1 MSGVILQVWSDPRA
15 TTGAQALGP
24 LTGWSNAVVRE
35 QRDTAPSLTFAV
47 PSAVAD
53 AASLAPGRIVRV
65 LSTARGEQEWL
76 VQRITDTDGVE
87 EGTVRVQCG
96 SILDLLGLRGLVRS
110 GSVTTFPA
118 VTLSPL
124 DILARYVTPNL
135 AADGLDWVLFA
146 TAQGYNDPVAFP
158 GFSRWTRLQVL
169 TTLAQALGAR
179 VDLDVSD
186 PASGYVPIL
195 RAADRD
201 GRTRPRWAVGS
212 TLSRVERTRDLAE
225 TVTVA
230 ALVPAGGSA
239 QPTMWRVDEI
249 TGAGPYWL
257 RLQDPRSSSE
267 PEFYMPP
274 GPILEN
280 GQHVG
285 RWIETRGGTAH
296 EILAS
301 EAPDRVQVAAVTGL
315 QASPEL
321 LGTEERDLVSM
332 VANTTTSAPLTEVT
346 APSAIASGLGRIVR
360 DIAAPGI
367 SSARQLARDPVF
379 FAHDSSGPPVT
390 PLYYPAVG
398 TCAAVS
404 HRTIDGPTWTAVGD
418 GTSAIGATSVT
429 VRGATGWVYPGE
441 YLVLPGSQFRQ
452 IGGTEPIRFIDGTTV
467 LPIPITAALTT
478 AVTDGQSVSLY
489 TGTLAQSWPARPTA
503 AQIAAL
509 VAADPAAESPTYR
522 LRFTDATTS
531 GAVPPAV
538 SVGQRRN
545 TEVRIK
551 FDAARPVV
559 HAAASFLVRN
569 GHVSAAFGNWDSG
582 SANTADPA
590 AVVTRRLPAVMLVGN
605 PSGTPTRL
613 AWGMMTPIV
622 AAGGLEEQ
630 VVSCSATI
638 AADTTVALAVIP
650 GRADISWQACRW
662 VALWVSDGAG
672 DPSPIT
678 TVFQGSGTQLAY
690 QLAQAQLARGAR
702 FRLTGVDVRALMDAA
717 TPVALNQIVRLAAP
731 SLGVNT
737 DVRIV
742 ALEWNLDTPNTIT
755 ADAGG
760 IGPRLSS
767 VTAQVV

>member
-1 MSGVILQVWSDPRA
+1 VSGVILQVWSDPRA

-65 LSTARGEQEWL
+65 LSTARGAQEWL

-110 GSVTTFPA
+110 GSVTSFPA

-124 DILARYVTPNL
+124 DLLSRYVTPNL
-135 AADGLDWVLFA
+135 AEDGLDWVTFV
-146 TAQGYNDPVAFP
+146 TSEGYDDPIAFP
-158 GFSRWTRLQVL
+158 AFSRWTRLQVL
-169 TTLAQALGAR
+169 TTLAQSLGAR
-179 VDLDVSD
+179 IDLEVL
-186 PASGYVPIL
+186 SGYSIIL

-201 GRTRPRWAVGS
+201 GRAVPRWAVGS

-225 TVTVA
+225 IVTA
-230 ALVPAGGSA
+230 AQLVPAGGSA

-249 TGAGPYWL
+249 TGAGPYWV
-257 RLQDPRSSSE
+257 RLQDPRTTPS
-267 PEFYMPP
+267 PAFFMPP
-274 GPILEN
+274 GPILED

-301 EAPDRVQVAAVTGL
+301 VAPDQVQVAAITGL
-315 QASPEL
+315 QASPDDL
-321 LGTEERDLVSM
+321 TTEERDLVSL

-346 APSAIASGLGRIVR
+346 APSAIAAGLGRIVR

-367 SSARQLARDPVF
+367 TSARQLARDPVF
-379 FAHDSSGPPVT
+379 FAHDSAGPPVS

-398 TCAAVS
+398 TCPAVS
-404 HRTIDGPTWTAVGD
+404 HRTIDGPTWTAVAD
-418 GTSAIGATSVT
+418 GTSGIGDTTVT

-441 YLVLPGSQFRQ
+441 FLVLPASQFRR
-452 IGGTEPIRFIDGTTV
+452 IGGTEPIRFLDSTTV
-467 LPIPITAALTT
+467 LPIPITVALDT
-478 AVTDGQSVSLY
+478 AITDGQAVSLY
-489 TGTLAQSWPARPTA
+489 TGTLAQTWPARPTS

-509 VAADPAAESPTYR
+509 VAVDPAAESPTYR

-538 SVGQRRN
+538 GVGQRRN

-569 GHVSAAFGNWDSG
+569 GHVSAAFGNWDAG
-582 SANTADPA
+582 SVNTADPA

-672 DPSPIT
+672 DPAPIT